1 MAQIFFKKIVINAA
15 NKFRP
20 YELHL
25 QQVLISFKTSNFN
38 VGFFKYKS
46 FNKYLLNDLYLKKPT
61 LKLLVL
67 KEISTC
73 CKCNSYGRNLLAL
86 LNYNKYLYS

>member
-1 MAQIFFKKIVINAA
+1 PHPLQI
-15 NKFRP
+15 P
-20 YELHL
+20 L
-25 QQVLISFKTSNFN
+25 KTRNNN
-38 VGFFKYKS
+38 VGISTYKT